1 MERPSA
7 LQAGVR
13 LLVFAFLIALPLA
26 AGAQEASTTD
36 TVDPAAT
43 EQLQRGADV
52 FSANCQACHQAGGVG
67 IEGTFP
73 PLADNP
79 NVADAAYVAETV
91 TNGRQGA
98 LEVLGVTYDGVMP
111 AFSTLSDED
120 VAAVTAYIQAGFV
133 IPGGVTEPADALPV
147 ATGALPE
154 LSSMAMVA
162 AFALAAVAALF
173 VLAPRI
179 VTAVNR
185 RELPWLDAWLR
196 SGIIVIGL
204 IVAIAIIPS
213 AILKAELVA
222 SLPRAVQDI
231 IGLALWGGGL
241 AVGLLALWYAHREKR
256 I

>member
-231 IGLALWGGGL
+231 IGLALWSGGL